1 MRLRSRPSFAC
12 LQSLYLFPLHHS
24 HPACPKQE
32 ETSTDFFLTHPNV
45 SVMAMVLGSCTPF
58 CSSQHPFIPIVPG
71 SSKEVF
77 YFLMHHLPPQGIYI
91 ANRCHSLHFTLSFSG
106 GLFKIVLHGLPP
118 APFEVVMGYVSV

>member
-12 LQSLYLFPLHHS
+12 LQRLYLFPLHHS
-24 HPACPKQE
+24 HPSCPKQE
-32 ETSTDFFLTHPNV
+32 ETSTDFFSHPPKCISNGNG
-45 SVMAMVLGSCTPF
+45 AWQL
-58 CSSQHPFIPIVPG
+58 HPFLQFPAPIHTIVPG

-106 GLFKIVLHGLPP
+106 GLFKIVLRGLPP